1 MLMYADVCR
10 RMLMHA
16 DVCRRMPTY
25 ADVCRRM
32 LVLLRLAGA
41 VLQEGIRA
49 GLASKVERVEDAEEA
64 VRKAIYFPS
73 YLHKSCRL

>member
-1 MLMYADVCR
+1 ML
-10 RMLMHA
+10 
-16 DVCRRMPTY
+16 TY
-25 ADVCRRM
+25 AGVA
-32 LVLLRLAGA
+32 VA

-49 GLASKVERVEDAEEA
+49 GLASKVERVEEAEEA